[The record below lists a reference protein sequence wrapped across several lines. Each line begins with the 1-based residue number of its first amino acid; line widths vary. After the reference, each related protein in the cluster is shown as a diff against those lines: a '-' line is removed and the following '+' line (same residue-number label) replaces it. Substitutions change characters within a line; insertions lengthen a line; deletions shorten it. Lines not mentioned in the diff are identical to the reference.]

1 MKDKIKVLLADDHAI
16 VRMGLASLLGT
27 KPDIKVVGEASNG
40 EETVELAQRKSPD
53 VVLMDLMMPHKNG
66 VDATA
71 ELHERM
77 PSVKVLILTTFGT
90 SPEIADALAAGATGA
105 LMKSVAK
112 TDLVSAI
119 RRVAAGE
126 RVLSPEIEQMLEEDS
141 ATPALSPRQRNIL
154 ESISRGLTN
163 NEISAQLDISL
174 GSVKTHIERIFAKIG
189 ATTRAEAISIALRRR
204 LIATGDHGEVPSAI
218 SNMPKLS

>member
-1 MKDKIKVLLADDHAI
+1 MKDRIKVLLADDHAI

-27 KPDIKVVGEASNG
+27 KSDIKVVGEAANG
-40 EETVELAQRKSPD
+40 DEAVELAQKRSPD
-53 VVLMDLMMPHKNG
+53 VVLMDLMMPRKNG

-71 ELHERM
+71 ELHRLM
-77 PSVKVLILTTFGT
+77 PNVRVLILTTFGT
-90 SPEIADALAAGATGA
+90 SPEIADALSAGAAGA

-119 RRVAAGE
+119 RRIAAGE
-126 RVLSPEIEQMLEEDS
+126 RVISPEIEQMLEEDS

-163 NEISAQLDISL
+163 NEISAQFDISI

-189 ATTRAEAISIALRRR
+189 ATTRAEAISIAIHRHL
-204 LIATGDHGEVPSAI
+204 LAPGNQNPTA
-218 SNMPKLS
+218 

>member
-77 PSVKVLILTTFGT
+77 PNIKVLILTMFGT

-204 LIATGDHGEVPSAI
+204 LIATSDHGETTSAI
-218 SNMPKLS
+218 CNMPKQS